1 MYLGIFVSV
10 DVFGYFLVFF
20 GVFWGSFVCFCV
32 FLGIFD
38 FVDVFGS
45 FRVFLGLFWGSFGC
59 LLVSNHAIE

>member
-1 MYLGIFVSV
+1 MFWGTFGFV
-10 DVFGYFLVFF
+10 DVFGCLR
-20 GVFWGSFVCFCV
+20 GVLGVFVCFCV

-45 FRVFLGLFWGSFGC
+45 FRVFLGLFGGSFGC